1 MKKSL
6 RPMSRSGVEQEG
18 STRSPTGLYAGQD
31 DMRTK
36 GMFKNTTDNLKTSLR
51 PKLRPKTSKKS
62 NVGPSGVSSRGFT
75 KLGE

>member
-1 MKKSL
+1 
-6 RPMSRSGVEQEG
+6 MSRSGVEQEG
-18 STRSPTGLYAGQD
+18 STRSPTGLYVGQD